1 MLKNDNK
8 NEVTVVEVP
17 FQNLLEP
24 REISYC
30 RVIWIDNNVY
40 SNENTTYYNIYA
52 DKFKDIDLVL
62 SDNIEEGIE
71 LINNTVK
78 AVVITSGGL
87 GSALLPKIQ
96 NFKNLMGV
104 LVFCFNTDY
113 HQTWASKYE
122 KVEGVTSD
130 LGEALE
136 ISNNLLKNTLNNQ

>member
-1 MLKNDNK
+1 M
-8 NEVTVVEVP
+8 
-17 FQNLLEP
+17 
-24 REISYC
+24 
-30 RVIWIDNNVY
+30 
-40 SNENTTYYNIYA
+40 
-52 DKFKDIDLVL
+52 

-104 LVFCFNTDY
+104 LVFCFDTDY
-113 HQTWASKYE
+113 HNTWASKFK
-122 KVEGVTSD
+122 KVEGVTAD

-136 ISNNLLKNTLNNQ
+136 ISNNINISLKDI

>member
-1 MLKNDNK
+1 VLKNDNK

-24 REISYC
+24 RKISYC

-40 SNENTTYYNIYA
+40 NDENTDYYNFYK
-52 DKFKDIDLVL
+52 DEFKDIDLVL

-104 LVFCFNTDY
+104 LVFC
-113 HQTWASKYE
+113 
-122 KVEGVTSD
+122 
-130 LGEALE
+130 
-136 ISNNLLKNTLNNQ
+136 

>member
-1 MLKNDNK
+1 M
-8 NEVTVVEVP
+8 
-17 FQNLLEP
+17 
-24 REISYC
+24 
-30 RVIWIDNNVY
+30 
-40 SNENTTYYNIYA
+40 
-52 DKFKDIDLVL
+52 

-104 LVFCFNTDY
+104 LVFCCNTDY
-113 HQTWASKYE
+113 HQTWASKFE
-122 KVEGVTSD
+122 KVKGVTSD